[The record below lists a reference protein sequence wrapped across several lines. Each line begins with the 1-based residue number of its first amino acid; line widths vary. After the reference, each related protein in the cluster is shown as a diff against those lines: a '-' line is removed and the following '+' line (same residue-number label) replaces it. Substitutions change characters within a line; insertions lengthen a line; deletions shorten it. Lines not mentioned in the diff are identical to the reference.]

1 MLRLR
6 YCDRSAL
13 AFLVLSVVIAP
24 GAARGDIITPLFFDG
39 FDAEKPDTLNSPLIN
54 WKILAGAVDVLS
66 AGNLCGPA
74 GRSSS
79 CVDLDGSGA
88 AAGTIATQQA
98 FALSAGLYR
107 LTFDLAGAYRPGS
120 GSESNTVTVSLG
132 GYFSEDFTLL
142 RYDPFQTF
150 TRDIAVAGPGVANI
164 GFNHQGADWIGLLLD
179 NVSLA
184 HVVIEVPDV
193 VEEPNV
199 IETPEPASWVL
210 VASMLGLVGWRF
222 RRNRRY

>member
-1 MLRLR
+1 MVSLKSRDHRALVLL
-6 YCDRSAL
+6 AL
-13 AFLVLSVVIAP
+13 AVVMGP
-24 GAARGDIITPLFFDG
+24 GARADIITPLFFDG
-39 FDAEKPDTLNSPLIN
+39 FEADKPDTLNSPLIN
-54 WKILAGAVDVLS
+54 WKIVAGAVDVLS
-66 AGNLCGPA
+66 VGNLCGPA

-79 CVDLDGSGA
+79 CVDLDGSGS
-88 AAGTIATQQA
+88 AAGTIATKQA
-98 FALSAGLYR
+98 FALSTGLYR
-107 LTFDLAGAYRPGS
+107 LTFDMAGAYRPWP

-150 TRDIAVAGPGVANI
+150 TRDIAVGGPGVANI
-164 GFNHQGADWIGLLLD
+164 GFLHQGSDWIGLLLD

-184 HVVIEVPDV
+184 HVVIEGPDV
-193 VEEPNV
+193 GEEPNV

-222 RRNRRY
+222 RRNRRS